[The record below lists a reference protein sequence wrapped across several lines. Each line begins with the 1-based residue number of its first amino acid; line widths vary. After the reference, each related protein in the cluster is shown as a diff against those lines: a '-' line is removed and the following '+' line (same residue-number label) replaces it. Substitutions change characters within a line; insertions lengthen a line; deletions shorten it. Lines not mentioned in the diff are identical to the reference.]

1 VVEAVATAVVS
12 DAPAAVTAEAS
23 GPHQSIR
30 IEGAQP
36 VNIIHLSPV
45 SGEEPSAAD
54 LAAIEAEMPLIEAEQ
69 ALLDAEI
76 AALSTGPAL
85 SELARRRVRN
95 AERRVAQVG
104 RELAATKPESEDV
117 A

>member
-1 VVEAVATAVVS
+1 
-12 DAPAAVTAEAS
+12 
-23 GPHQSIR
+23 
-30 IEGAQP
+30 
-36 VNIIHLSPV
+36 VNIIHLSSV
-45 SGEEPSAAD
+45 RGDEPTAAD

-95 AERRVAQVG
+95 AEYRVAQVA
-104 RELAATKPESEDV
+104 RALATAHPHSEDV